1 MKVKVKMKSNP
12 YLYPHLFRGIS
23 LSLSESLSLSL
34 SESLSLSLSER
45 LGLFYIDGLYCTFR
59 YASLHWLE
67 FSIYSFQLHQP
78 SIQPT
83 NYPTNLHTTNKINQS
98 WCWTSLNIISTSIG
112 LLSHLISYFHL
123 SIYLSY
129 IGKTNQRI
137 LWRFRVRTI

>member
-59 YASLHWLE
+59 YASLH
-67 FSIYSFQLHQP
+67 
-78 SIQPT
+78 
-83 NYPTNLHTTNKINQS
+83 
-98 WCWTSLNIISTSIG
+98 
-112 LLSHLISYFHL
+112 
-123 SIYLSY
+123 
-129 IGKTNQRI
+129 
-137 LWRFRVRTI
+137 